1 MWSFV
6 RGRWFLFVL
15 AAALIAG
22 MGWPR
27 PLEPVADAFPQDLLV
42 AAVVFVMA
50 LPLDARSMGLA
61 LRHPQAVL
69 LGVAIN
75 YGFLPLVAWG
85 VAQFLRPDLAIGLLI
100 AAAIPSTLASAAVWT
115 GRAGGNDAVAIL
127 VMMVT
132 NLTCFIVTPAWL
144 LLTTGAKVQGE
155 YAEAG
160 AMIVK
165 LLWVAVL
172 PIILAQTV
180 RLNGAVAV
188 ATAKHRKL
196 LALCSQWGVLAMVL
210 FGAIRAG
217 LQLDAAPSA
226 ARLGAIDVLAMIAS
240 VVVVHLISLV
250 AGHKLGRLIGL
261 SWDDRVAVGFAG
273 SQKTLMLGLTLAIEY
288 FPQAPILPV
297 VAYHVCQLLVDTVV
311 ADRLK
316 LVRERELLEQ
326 KS

>member
-1 MWSFV
+1 MGSFV

-15 AAALIAG
+15 ALALGVG

-50 LPLDARSMGLA
+50 LPLDARSMGRA

-75 YGFLPLVAWG
+75 FGFLPLVAWG
-85 VAQFLRPDLAIGLLI
+85 VARFLRPDLAIGLLI
-100 AAAIPSTLASAAVWT
+100 AASIPSTLASAAVWT

-127 VMMVT
+127 VMMIT
-132 NLTCFIVTPAWL
+132 NLTCFVVTPAWL
-144 LLTTGAKVQGE
+144 LLTTGAKVEGE
-155 YAEAG
+155 YAEG
-160 AMIVK
+160 SAMVVK

-172 PIILAQTV
+172 PILLAQTV
-180 RLNGAVAV
+180 RLWGPVAV
-188 ATAKHRKL
+188 ATGRHRKA
-196 LALCSQWGVLAMVL
+196 LALFAQWGVLAMVF

-217 LQLDAAPSA
+217 LQLEVTPSA
-226 ARLGAIDVLAMIAS
+226 LRLTPLDLAAMIAS
-240 VVVVHLISLV
+240 VVTVHLVSLG
-250 AGHKLGRLIGL
+250 AGHLIGRWIGL

-273 SQKTLMLGLTLAIEY
+273 SQKTLMLGLTLAIDY

-297 VAYHVCQLLVDTVV
+297 VAYHVCQLLVDTLV
-311 ADRLK
+311 ADWLK
-316 LVRERELLEQ
+316 ARRERT
-326 KS
+326 